1 MNSARVAV
9 RTTVNVMNPH
19 DPESNRHGASSNAG
33 FTLVELLVT
42 LAIVAVLATLSLLL
56 TRLAMARAD
65 HAKCLGNLQ
74 QILTATVVA
83 STDSNGKFP
92 VMELTNGPWMQDVLW
107 PYLNGDATK
116 PSNVLVT
123 RSVFTCPAAQK
134 NPKQKWLK
142 DGVQYRYNSFTAP
155 NKIPVVDYS
164 TAVVIFDKQW
174 GDWRPTDW
182 SHFPGPNP
190 TVNIG
195 YADGHIAATPYAQY
209 HKLCSWGGSVESYC
223 PIYQK
228 GWKE

>member
-1 MNSARVAV
+1 MNPSWPGKNPTRSAR
-9 RTTVNVMNPH
+9 
-19 DPESNRHGASSNAG
+19 NAG

-42 LAIVAVLATLSLLL
+42 LVLIAILSTLGMVLARGTI
-56 TRLAMARAD
+56 ARAD
-65 HAKCLGNLQ
+65 HAKCLSNLQ
-74 QILTATVVA
+74 QILTATILA
-83 STDSNGKFP
+83 STDLNGKFP
-92 VMELTNGPWMQDVLW
+92 VMEMTNGPWMQDVLW

-116 PSNVLVT
+116 PSNVLVVH
-123 RSVFTCPAAQK
+123 SVYTCPAAQK
-134 NPKQKWLK
+134 NPSQKWLK

-174 GDWRPTDW
+174 GDWPSTAW
-182 SHFPGPNP
+182 SHFPGSNP